1 MTGCVFYVILWCF
14 GSNRL
19 CFLQREGK
27 RNIFLCHS
35 TELIHPNTFYGA
47 TGADCILYKPI
58 DIGVL
63 YLLKFKNGHEKQHST
78 VNNYIMLLDE
88 TLKVKN
94 NTDATSFVSIND
106 NDTLPGSKVL
116 SFGRDGRRSD
126 PLYRQFFNKKDVM
139 LPGVKVWKKEIEG
152 ATEQNDVNAT
162 EQNDVNLECALGG
175 SSDELEDELIGAGGS
190 STNGKQRVTKTAR
203 NGKQRATE
211 AEHDTSHKFQSLGAI
226 ADAYASDSEFH
237 FKQLLYVPDKSRVQ
251 LSDVPDK
258 SLVDPLSDDEN
269 SKDST
274 MSMGGVS
281 SCSLS
286 PTSKELLKKF
296 GKQLDMLVEGKETID
311 KQLDMLVEDKQTRDY
326 LVSTNERKDMEI
338 QRKDME
344 IEDHKHKRKS
354 QEGKTAAQTRKVNVA
369 IEGERK
375 AQEKAMCAEKGKEM
389 ERKLREKSDAEKST
403 LMIANAGMSNALTNF
418 STGNKVILLIFRVYS
433 IQMIPVV

>member
-1 MTGCVFYVILWCF
+1 VSFTQFYGVLGLTDF
-14 GSNRL
+14 V
-19 CFLQREGK
+19 FLQREGK

-126 PLYRQFFNKKDVM
+126 PLYRQFFNNKDVM

-152 ATEQNDVNAT
+152 AT

-237 FKQLLYVPDKSRVQ
+237 PTEQLLDVPDKSRVQ

-403 LMIANAGMSNALTNF
+403 LMIANAGMSSALTNF
-418 STGNKVILLIFRVYS
+418 STRNKVILLIFRVYS